1 MSTEDAQVVVRDNPD
16 EERYEL
22 LVSDRLVGEIQY
34 HHRRSSDRI
43 AFIHTEISPELE
55 GQGLANKLVAGA
67 LDDVRAHGL
76 HVIPICPFVS
86 TYLQR
91 HPEYEDLVVPD
102 RRVPR

>member
-1 MSTEDAQVVVRDNPD
+1 MSSESGQVVVRDNPD

-22 LVSDRLVGEIQY
+22 LVGDSVVGEIQY

-43 AFIHTEISPELE
+43 AFIHTEVPPELE
-55 GQGLANKLVAGA
+55 GHGYASELVAGA
-67 LDDVRAHGL
+67 LDDVRSRGL
-76 HVIPICPFVS
+76 RVVPICPFVR
-86 TYLQR
+86 TYLQY

>member
-1 MSTEDAQVVVRDNPD
+1 MSSESGQVVVRDNPD

-22 LVSDRLVGEIQY
+22 LVGDSVVGEIQY

-43 AFIHTEISPELE
+43 AFIHTEVSPEQE
-55 GQGLANKLVAGA
+55 GHGHASTLVAGA
-67 LDDVRAHGL
+67 LDDVRSRGL
-76 HVIPICPFVS
+76 RVVPICPFVR
-86 TYLQR
+86 TYLQH